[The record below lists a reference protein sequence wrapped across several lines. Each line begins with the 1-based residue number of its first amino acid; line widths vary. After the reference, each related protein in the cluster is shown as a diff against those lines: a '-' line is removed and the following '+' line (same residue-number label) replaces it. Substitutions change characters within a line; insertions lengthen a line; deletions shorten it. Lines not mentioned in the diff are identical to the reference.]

1 MIPKVVGYAAFQSY
15 GDLPYP
21 SLKAGKRTLDS
32 NQVWEQSTNV
42 NEYQLLEMKIKK
54 AFTRIPII
62 ISQIKKLQ
70 QMNQCNLITIRILIK
85 HTKYYHC

>member
-32 NQVWEQSTNV
+32 NQVWE
-42 NEYQLLEMKIKK
+42 
-54 AFTRIPII
+54 
-62 ISQIKKLQ
+62 
-70 QMNQCNLITIRILIK
+70 
-85 HTKYYHC
+85 